1 MDRCH
6 ERGVPADRLTAVGWD
21 TVVASEKDN
30 ASFFWQGGGG
40 RPWWSNPLP
49 GGKIATSVGSVGGEG
64 TAVTSEADRQLVRT
78 FVRESLE
85 AIRRVQPLVR
95 ALVAQSDRE
104 ELLPRITVPCFRLV
118 HSVKGTGSMLG
129 FDHLAAPAEA
139 MEYLLDRVRS
149 GVLRLTPG
157 RIALLA
163 ETCTFLEQGLAL
175 VAAEDS
181 DARLAASAAAL
192 ASAIRLAASAEAEA
206 EPGGSTA
213 ATLSADMR
221 ESFLWETNN
230 LLTTAEQECVLW
242 DFIAVDPERVATLC
256 RLLHRLK
263 QSFALYD
270 FHDPERICL
279 AMASTLNRYLQGDFF
294 QTEYPERVLLRSI
307 DAIRAAIARFPLTG
321 ELTVA
326 DVEHHLAAIQGMMRQ
341 PIGELLIEAGLVDP
355 ETVDQALKVQ
365 RSSVDAQPR
374 RLGEVLVA
382 MGEVTPEQVQDILRE
397 QHGKRTRTQEAE
409 ATLGGG
415 GMARPEP
422 SLTLF
427 APHEVC
433 IDSRRLE
440 RMSVVLKRLL
450 AMPLPDESLALLAE
464 VQTLL
469 RSCHRDALASLAG
482 RLQRV
487 VHDLSVQG
495 NKRVQC
501 TIEGIELLGETGE
514 AVVLAE
520 GLLHLIRNGVEHG
533 LESVEERVRSGKRQT
548 GTLHLLVLRQEEEI
562 WISVEDDGRGF
573 DFEQVAALLVRRG
586 LATKDSIGGMSN
598 RERMQ
603 HLFMEPP
610 VARDRGQATGNQGP
624 GLVVVNRMLTRIHGK
639 INVTTRAGKGTCV
652 TLRVPRNR

>member
-1 MDRCH
+1 M
-6 ERGVPADRLTAVGWD
+6 
-21 TVVASEKDN
+21 
-30 ASFFWQGGGG
+30 
-40 RPWWSNPLP
+40 
-49 GGKIATSVGSVGGEG
+49 
-64 TAVTSEADRQLVRT
+64 TSEADRELVRT

-85 AIRRVQPLVR
+85 TIQRVQPWVR
-95 ALVAQSDRE
+95 ALVAQPDRE
-104 ELLPRITVPCFRLV
+104 DILPRITVPCFRLV
-118 HSVKGTGSMLG
+118 HSVQGTGSRLG

-149 GVLRLTPG
+149 GVLLLTPR
-157 RIALLA
+157 RIALLV

-175 VAAEDS
+175 VAAENT
-181 DARLAASAAAL
+181 DARLAGSAATL
-192 ASAIRLAASAEAEA
+192 ASAIRLAASAEADA
-206 EPGGSTA
+206 EQGESTA

-242 DFIAVDPERVATLC
+242 DFIAVDPERVAGLC

-263 QSFALYD
+263 QGFALYD

-307 DAIRAAIARFPLTG
+307 DAIRAAINRFPLTG
-321 ELTVA
+321 ELTVPE
-326 DVEHHLAAIQGMMRQ
+326 VEHHLAAIQGMMRQ
-341 PIGELLIEAGLVDP
+341 PIGELLVEAGLVDP

-365 RSSVDAQPR
+365 RSSGDAQPR

-397 QHGKRTRTQEAE
+397 QHDQRTRIRQAE
-409 ATLGGG
+409 TTLNAGGPV
-415 GMARPEP
+415 RPEP

-427 APHEVC
+427 ASHGVC
-433 IDSRRLE
+433 IDGRRLE
-440 RMSVVLKRLL
+440 RMSVVLERLL
-450 AMPLPDESLALLAE
+450 AMSLPGESLALLAE
-464 VQTLL
+464 LQTLL

-487 VHDLSVQG
+487 VHDLSTQG

-501 TIEGIELLGETGE
+501 TIEGIELLQETGE
-514 AVVLAE
+514 AVMLAE

-533 LESVEERVRSGKRQT
+533 LESAEERMRSGKRQA
-548 GTLHLLVLRQEEEI
+548 GTLHLLVLRQGEEI

-586 LATKDSIGGMSN
+586 LATMDSAGKMTN

-603 HLFMEPP
+603 HLFMEP
-610 VARDRGQATGNQGP
+610 VASDRGQATGNQGP